1 MLLGLKPGIESSFCC
16 CSVAKLCLPLCNPQ
30 TAAHQASLSLTISR
44 RLPKFMSIESVMLS
58 NHLILCRPLLLLS
71 IFPSIRVFS
80 NEVDII
86 DARMFIASINSKC
99 PPDITILILP
109 KMKVKLLSRP
119 TLCDPVDCSLPGSS
133 VHGILQARILE
144 WVAISISRRSSLI
157 QGLNPGLP
165 HCRQTL

>member
-16 CSVAKLCLPLCNPQ
+16 CSVTQLFPTPQ

-44 RLPKFMSIESVMLS
+44 RLPKFMSIESMMLS
-58 NHLILCRPLLLLS
+58 NHLILCCPLLLLS

-86 DARMFIASINSKC
+86 DTRMFIASINSKC

-133 VHGILQARILE
+133 VHGILQASVPE
-144 WVAISISRRSSLI
+144 CGAIDYFR
-157 QGLNPGLP
+157 
-165 HCRQTL
+165 